1 MATSPTLLSLATEIR
16 FLIYSYMLP
25 KVVNMDIVRDDMD
38 GPLRNTLF
46 LVCRLIHREALEYYY
61 STNTFLLDLSE
72 PSYAPNRFV
81 NGTKSLLKYIRRVQ
95 NLQLVIGDSFPV
107 DEDPYALSEYAREQV
122 DWFLTTLREA
132 NENHQGPWLKNL
144 VVQDNC
150 QPSILTEFTRE
161 VLEKGKKRREILI
174 SLLVPFGSRIRA
186 NLSIESRALSQIR
199 IYDGSRDANIAPAW
213 DTVVGV
219 SQMHSGIPLPA
230 ASGPESSRIPRG
242 LTKLPLPSSQRVRD
256 FAKDVPGR
264 HRTLAVSI
272 DALHFTS
279 QVDVY
284 FERDGYRMAH
294 LRGEDSQS
302 VFCHGLCGSSGL

>member
-1 MATSPTLLSLATEIR
+1 MVTSPTLLSLATEIR
-16 FLIYSYMLP
+16 FLIYSYLLP

-38 GPLRNTLF
+38 GPLRNSLF

-72 PSYAPNRFV
+72 PAYAPNRFV

-107 DEDPYALSEYAREQV
+107 DEDPYTLSDYAREQV

-150 QPSILTEFTRE
+150 EPSILTEFTRE
-161 VLEKGKKRREILI
+161 VLEKGKKRREVLI
-174 SLLVPFGSRIRA
+174 SLLVPFRSRIRA
-186 NLSIESRALSQIR
+186 NISIESRALSQIR

-219 SQMHSGIPLPA
+219 SQMHSGIPPCSEWARVIPHSYGPYKVPSTKFA
-230 ASGPESSRIPRG
+230 AGTRLRKGCSWATSDSSR
-242 LTKLPLPSSQRVRD
+242 Q
-256 FAKDVPGR
+256 
-264 HRTLAVSI
+264 HRCAP
-272 DALHFTS
+272 LHFT
-279 QVDVY
+279 
-284 FERDGYRMAH
+284 G
-294 LRGEDSQS
+294 
-302 VFCHGLCGSSGL
+302 